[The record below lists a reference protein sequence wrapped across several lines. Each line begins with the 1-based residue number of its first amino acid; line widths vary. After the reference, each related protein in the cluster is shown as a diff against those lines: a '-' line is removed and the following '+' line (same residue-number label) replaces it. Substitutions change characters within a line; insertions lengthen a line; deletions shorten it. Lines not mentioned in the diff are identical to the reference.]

1 MRMAVLA
8 AIMLGFVL
16 DWLFGDPVLI
26 PHLVV
31 GIGKII
37 TRFEHGLRKAFLK
50 TPNGELSAGVVLAFS
65 VPLISF
71 GLCHLLLWLGGFIH
85 PGVRLTLASF
95 ICWQC
100 LAARSLSQAGE
111 KVGKALASPDIND
124 ARQAVAEVVGR
135 DTTALD
141 RAGIIRAA
149 VETVAENTCDGVI
162 APLFWLA
169 VGGAPL
175 GVLYKAVNTLD
186 SMVGYKNEKYLYFGR
201 ASARLDDVLNYI
213 PARISALLMIVAA
226 QLCGFNA
233 KNAWYIFKRDR
244 YNHKSP
250 NSAQSESA
258 CAGALGIRLGGNA
271 IYFGRLVEKPTIGDA
286 LRECRPQDIGCA
298 NRLMLCTSALGL
310 LVVLLI
316 RGIPVLW
323 TIVAAH

>member
-1 MRMAVLA
+1 MAVLA
-8 AIMLGFVL
+8 AILLGFVL
-16 DWLFGDPVLI
+16 DWLFGDPVFI

-31 GIGKII
+31 GIGKMI
-37 TRFEHGLRKAFLK
+37 TRFERGLRKAFLK
-50 TPNGELSAGVVLAFS
+50 TPNGELSAGVALAVS
-65 VPLISF
+65 VPFMSF

-85 PGVRLTLASF
+85 PCMRLILASL

-100 LAARSLSQAGE
+100 LAARSLAQAGE
-111 KVGKALASPDIND
+111 KVEKALASPDIND
-124 ARQAVAEVVGR
+124 ARQAVAQVVGR

-213 PARISALLMIVAA
+213 PARISALLMITSAR
-226 QLCGFNA
+226 LCGFNA
-233 KNAWYIFKRDR
+233 QNAWYIFKRDR

-271 IYFGRLVEKPTIGDA
+271 VYFGRLVEKPTIGDA
-286 LRECRPQDIGCA
+286 LRECEPRDIGRA

-310 LVVLLI
+310 LAVLLI

>member
-1 MRMAVLA
+1 MAVLV
-8 AIMLGFVL
+8 AILLGFVL
-16 DWLFGDPVLI
+16 DWLFGDPVFI

-31 GIGKII
+31 SIGKMI
-37 TRFEHGLRKAFLK
+37 TRFERGLRKAFLK
-50 TPNGELSAGVVLAFS
+50 TPSGELSAGVALAIS

-71 GLCHLLLWLGGFIH
+71 GLCHLLLWLSGFVH
-85 PGVRLTLASF
+85 PYMRLTLASF

-100 LAARSLSQAGE
+100 LAARSLAQAGQQVE
-111 KVGKALASPDIND
+111 KALASPDIND
-124 ARQAVAEVVGR
+124 ARQAVAQVVGR
-135 DTTALD
+135 DTAALD
-141 RAGIIRAA
+141 HPGIIRAA

-201 ASARLDDVLNYI
+201 ASARLDDMLNYI
-213 PARISALLMIVAA
+213 PARISALLMIISAR
-226 QLCGFNA
+226 LCGFDA
-233 KNAWYIFKRDR
+233 KNAWRIFKRDR

-271 IYFGRLVEKPTIGDA
+271 VYFGRLVEKPTIGDA
-286 LRECRPQDIGCA
+286 LRECEPRDIRRA

-310 LVVLLI
+310 LAVLLI

-323 TIVAAH
+323 MIVAAR

>member
-1 MRMAVLA
+1 MAVLA
-8 AIMLGFVL
+8 AILLGFVL
-16 DWLFGDPVLI
+16 DWLFGDPVFI

-31 GIGKII
+31 GIGKMI
-37 TRFEHGLRKAFLK
+37 TRFERGLRKAFLK
-50 TPNGELSAGVVLAFS
+50 TPNGELSAGVALAVS
-65 VPLISF
+65 VPFMSF

-85 PGVRLTLASF
+85 PCMRLTLASL

-100 LAARSLSQAGE
+100 LAARSLAQAGE
-111 KVGKALASPDIND
+111 KVEKALASPDIND
-124 ARQAVAEVVGR
+124 ARQAVAQVVGR

-213 PARISALLMIVAA
+213 PARISALLMITSAR
-226 QLCGFNA
+226 LCVFNA
-233 KNAWYIFKRDR
+233 QNAWYIFKRDR

-271 IYFGRLVEKPTIGDA
+271 VYFGRLVEKPTIGDA
-286 LRECRPQDIGCA
+286 LRECEPRDIGRA

-310 LVVLLI
+310 LAVLLI